1 MSEFKLTNLITSS
14 IHPVAHVGNLFS
26 GVRDFQLKLADKF
39 DIKTPGFYFI
49 VVGGVVK
56 HVSHAGIQKRQIGF
70 REVLNRLNSP
80 RTLQNGEFSR
90 QLAKDLSTTVVKV
103 YHMSYAAVRAT
114 LQIDE
119 YSAQNNGLHM
129 LTMLRDKYTI
139 SGRSLS

>member
-1 MSEFKLTNLITSS
+1 MSIFHLTNLATSS
-14 IHPVAHVGNLFS
+14 IHAITHVGNLFS
-26 GVRDFQLKLADKF
+26 GVRNFQLKLADNF
-39 DIKTPGFYFI
+39 DVKTPGFYFI

-70 REVLNRLNSP
+70 REVLNRLNCP
-80 RTLQNGEFSR
+80 RTLQNRDFSR
-90 QLAKDLSTTVVKV
+90 QLTKDMTTSVVKV

-129 LTMLRDKYTI
+129 LTLLREKYTI
-139 SGRSLS
+139 VGRNQS

>member
-1 MSEFKLTNLITSS
+1 MSEFKLTNLIISS
-14 IHPVAHVGNLFS
+14 FRPVAHVGNLFS

-80 RTLQNGEFSR
+80 RTLQNRDFSR
-90 QLAKDLSTTVVKV
+90 QLTKDMTTSVVKV

-129 LTMLRDKYTI
+129 LTLLREKYTI
-139 SGRSLS
+139 VGRNQS